1 MGPSAGL
8 AVKPFC
14 WRAKRRQRCRELYVT
29 PAIRATTVADS
40 PASTNSTARR
50 RLRSN
55 SAAVPIGLIFIL
67 YAAVLVSLAAPSA
80 VTAQTAQLQKMH
92 LRLRLRERSTGPFMT
107 SIKVLKATKVVPGFH
122 LLSQMQERLTFAEV
136 FCSFG

>member
-80 VTAQTAQLQKMH
+80 VVASETWKNASNTVLDTRQFNYDQNNQLTTASDSA
-92 LRLRLRERSTGPFMT
+92 
-107 SIKVLKATKVVPGFH
+107 
-122 LLSQMQERLTFAEV
+122 
-136 FCSFG
+136 